1 MAEKKES
8 FTVKVTSQFFISFVF
23 LTIVLVLGQ
32 SARSQTSFLGEE
44 FKPMP
49 AAAALE
55 NFRQFAHE
63 IPSSDIK
70 GAATQQNGRLK
81 PLDTMAR
88 EIVLFINGRYTRWG
102 LDSVQMYLAF
112 ILSGT
117 GPWVEF
123 IEMRNPEIRTQLG
136 FLKTQRYA
144 SVAELEATNINA
156 RTEPL
161 IQKQQDNAQSLTTE
175 QKDWLEL
182 LGQLSALR
190 GVISG
195 EHLIMAMDFSRLF
208 ENNKGSTEEKTRTEI
223 ATYLQSLKA
232 NPHAASQ
239 KARALVEYS
248 RSQKTPELFQHSLA
262 KMDLEVLFNETQ
274 IFLWAASLYLLLG
287 AALLYPELR
296 NRMNRKIVSLLFI
309 APLALQIGGLA
320 VRVYITRFAPIT
332 NMYGT
337 MIWVALGINVFSFVL
352 FALYGNRV
360 ISGLMLMAS
369 GIILFLAQSFP
380 LILSPD
386 LDPIVAV
393 LRNNFWLST
402 HVTTITI
409 SYAAFSIAMLLGNIT
424 LVRALLGQDLSKF
437 VPEFEKHAYRAVQLG
452 CFLLTVGIILGGIW
466 ADYSWGRFWGWDP
479 KETWALIADL
489 SFIALLHARYA
500 GWARGFIFLA
510 LTPVAYLMVLMAW
523 YGVNFI
529 LAAGLH
535 SYGFSS
541 GGAMAVSIFVA
552 IQLVIL
558 AAALT
563 KVVSKPA

>member
-1 MAEKKES
+1 M
-8 FTVKVTSQFFISFVF
+8 KVASQFFVSFVT

-44 FKPMP
+44 FKPTP

-55 NFRQFAHE
+55 RFRQFANE
-63 IPSSDIK
+63 IPSADIK

-81 PLDTMAR
+81 PFDTMAR

-156 RTEPL
+156 RAEPL
-161 IQKQQDNAQSLTTE
+161 IQKQQENAQSLTTE

-182 LGQLSALR
+182 LGQMSALR

-208 ENNKGSTEEKTRTEI
+208 ENDKGSTEDKTRTEI
-223 ATYLQSLKA
+223 ATYLRSLKA

-239 KARALVEYS
+239 QARALVDYS
-248 RSQKTPELFQHSLA
+248 RSQRTPELFQHSLA
-262 KMDLEVLFNETQ
+262 KMDLEVLFNQTQ
-274 IFLWAASLYLLLG
+274 IFLWAAGLYLLLG

-309 APLALQIGGLA
+309 APLALQIFGLA

-352 FALYGNRV
+352 FVLYGNRV
-360 ISGLMLMAS
+360 ISGLMLIAS